1 MSQIETPDDK
11 SFSSDDAIASQVVD
25 AAFCVHQA
33 LGSGLLESA
42 YENCLVYELKKRGL
56 SVQSQ
61 VPMRIAYY
69 DVQLEVGYRV
79 DVLVNSRIIL
89 EVKAVQELLPIHQ
102 AQLLTYL
109 KLSGC
114 RIGFLLNF
122 NSIMFRTGIRR
133 LVL

>member
-1 MSQIETPDDK
+1 MSQFETPEDK
-11 SFSSDDAIASQVVD
+11 SIGSDDAIATQVVD
-25 AAFCVHQA
+25 AAFRVHAA
-33 LGSGLLESA
+33 LGPGLLESA
-42 YENCLVYELKKRGL
+42 YEYCLVYELKKRAL
-56 SVQSQ
+56 SVRSQ

-69 DVQLEVGYRV
+69 DVQLDAGYRV
-79 DVLVNSRIIL
+79 DVLINSRIIL

-122 NSIMFRTGIRR
+122 NSIMFKTGIRR